1 LSSLLHTA
9 LRLSGVGKRYRVK
22 SDGASSNEFW
32 AVQDI
37 DFCVPSGQ
45 SVGIIG
51 HNGAGKSTL
60 LKLLS
65 NITAPTVGEI
75 AIHGRMAGL
84 LEIGSGFHPE
94 LTGRENIFLSG
105 TILGMRRAEIHR
117 KLESIIDF
125 AEIRPFI
132 DLPVKRYSS
141 GMYVRLGF
149 SIAAHLE
156 PEILLLDEVLAV
168 GDSEF
173 QRKCINRV
181 LELKASGVTILF
193 ISHDLRAVQR
203 ICERVLVLDHGLVIF
218 DGTAAAAIGA
228 YQQSRG
234 RNRGVRRIAAATP
247 RIEIESVT
255 FRDGNGHPVD
265 HGSSGEPFQL
275 EAQFQAREPLD
286 NLTFDFFFNGSD
298 NELKTVFTTRPERV
312 SIPAGK
318 GRISFSGL
326 CLGLPPDVYRIDGV
340 VEQFDSPDPLEW
352 LVGCSFLP
360 VQTGCLVRGQ
370 YLQATSWQIHQD
382 GVPAAG

>member
-1 LSSLLHTA
+1 MSATPLLPA
-9 LRLSGVGKRYRVK
+9 IQLKNVGKCYLVR
-22 SDGASSNEFW
+22 SAENSEFW
-32 AVQDI
+32 AVKNITFD
-37 DFCVPSGQ
+37 VPPGQ

-65 NITAPTVGEI
+65 SITAPTSGEI
-75 AIHGRMAGL
+75 RIHGRMAGL
-84 LEIGSGFHPE
+84 LEVGSGFHPD

-105 TILGMRRAEIHR
+105 TILGMRREEIHR

-149 SIAAHLE
+149 AIAAHLDLH
-156 PEILLLDEVLAV
+156 ILLLDEVLAV
-168 GDSEF
+168 GDSDF
-173 QRKCINRV
+173 QQKCIDRV
-181 LELKASGVTILF
+181 LALKAAGVTIVF
-193 ISHDLRAVQR
+193 ISHDLRAVER
-203 ICERVLVLDHGLVIF
+203 ICERVLILDKGEVLF
-218 DGTAAAAIGA
+218 DGASAAAISA

-234 RNRGVRRIAAATP
+234 RNRGERKITAATQ

-255 FRDGNGHPVD
+255 FRDDNGHPVD
-265 HGSSGEPFQL
+265 HGSSGEPFHL
-275 EAQFQAREPLD
+275 EAQFHASEPLD

-312 SIPAGK
+312 SVPTGK
-318 GRISFSGL
+318 GRISFSGH

-340 VEQFDSPDPLEW
+340 VEQFGSPDPLEW

-360 VQTGCLVRGQ
+360 VQAARPVRGQ
-370 YLQATSWQIHQD
+370 YLQATSWEILPD
-382 GVPAAG
+382 